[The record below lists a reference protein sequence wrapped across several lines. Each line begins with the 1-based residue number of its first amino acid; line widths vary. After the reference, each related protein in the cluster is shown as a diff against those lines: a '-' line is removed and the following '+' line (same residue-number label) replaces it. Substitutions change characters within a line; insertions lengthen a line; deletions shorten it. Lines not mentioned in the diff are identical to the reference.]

1 MTGIGIA
8 EDDLRLLID
17 ILNNLSIKGKDTAIQ
32 IVRIIMALESALPQ
46 EEDTNILIPVV
57 RVGKSWVYQ
66 IKQVAIRKNMSMTS
80 PTGRFIQS
88 IVFPMTDLMVLGQT
102 ELKHGSVAI
111 AVLPIA

>member
-1 MTGIGIA
+1 RKKS
-8 EDDLRLLID
+8 E
-17 ILNNLSIKGKDTAIQ
+17 
-32 IVRIIMALESALPQ
+32 
-46 EEDTNILIPVV
+46 NILIPVLDLIET
-57 RVGKSWVYQ
+57 WVYQ

-88 IVFPMTDLMVLGQT
+88 SVFPMTALMVLGQT